1 MKILSYLILLTI
13 FIYGCGFKVIKQS
26 NFDNFY
32 ISKIETT
39 GDRKTSFNIKNKL
52 NFLEKNKE
60 KKGIILNINTIKN
73 KTVKEKNSKNE
84 TTKYLISISST
95 IKIEDSSKTLKVFN
109 LKEEIDYNVG
119 SQHSQ
124 TISNENKAVKAI
136 AESLVKQIIKEIS
149 LVKFNDL

>member
-124 TISNENKAVKAI
+124 TISNENKAEKTVAD
-136 AESLVKQIIKEIS
+136 ALVKKIIKEIS

>member
-1 MKILSYLILLTI
+1 MKILSYIILLTI
-13 FIYGCGFKVIKQS
+13 FIYGCGFKVIKQT

-60 KKGIILNINTIKN
+60 KKGIILNINTVKN

-84 TTKYLISISST
+84 TTKYLISINST

-124 TISNENKAVKAI
+124 TISNENKAEKTVAD
-136 AESLVKQIIKEIS
+136 ALVKKIIKEIS

>member
-1 MKILSYLILLTI
+1 MKIFSYLVLLTI
-13 FIYGCGFKVIKQS
+13 FTFGCGFKVVKQS

-32 ISKIETT
+32 ISKVETT
-39 GDRKTSFNIKNKL
+39 GDRKISFSVKNKL
-52 NFLEKNKE
+52 SFFEKNEE
-60 KKGIILNINTIKN
+60 KKGIILNINTVKN
-73 KTVKEKNSKNE
+73 KTIKEKNSKNE

-136 AESLVKQIIKEIS
+136 AESLVKKIIKEIS